1 MIWPIAFAVL
11 LQLPGSAQELAPG
24 TRYDP
29 SIPTLEQVV
38 GHDFRE
44 EITPPDGII
53 RYMEALH
60 RGKLGGSSPGGDGHR
75 FCRAYGQ
82 SGRHQ
87 RRPQSSE

>member
-38 GHDFRE
+38 GHAR
-44 EITPPDGII
+44 
-53 RYMEALH
+53 
-60 RGKLGGSSPGGDGHR
+60 KV
-75 FCRAYGQ
+75 
-82 SGRHQ
+82 GRVV
-87 RRPQSSE
+87 PWW